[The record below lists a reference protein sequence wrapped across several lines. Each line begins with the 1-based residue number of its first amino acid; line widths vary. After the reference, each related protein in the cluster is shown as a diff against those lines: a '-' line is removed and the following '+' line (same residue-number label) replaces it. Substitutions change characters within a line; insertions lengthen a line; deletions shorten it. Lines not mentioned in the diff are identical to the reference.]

1 MNLPIQKKPK
11 LSFEAALF
19 GEPPTAS
26 SKRNNLIPEKLE
38 KVAIKKAARKVSLQ
52 IFLVLSIVQ
61 NSTKKVVS
69 TPLMVFQLCLFRMIQ
84 VLNVRFPLVKKGN
97 RSKVRVLSMQ
107 NCHLNEIKLF
117 IVEQTNMR
125 ALVNIKVNMT

>member
-38 KVAIKKAARKVSLQ
+38 KVAIKKAAKKVSLQ

-61 NSTKKVVS
+61 KI
-69 TPLMVFQLCLFRMIQ
+69 LLR
-84 VLNVRFPLVKKGN
+84 
-97 RSKVRVLSMQ
+97 
-107 NCHLNEIKLF
+107 
-117 IVEQTNMR
+117 
-125 ALVNIKVNMT
+125 